1 MPRSRSRSARSPT
14 TKRGRANPALSQHH
28 RHPDEPQVMSKTNN
42 TEMTQPLPTFRCLFA
57 PCQPEPRR
65 RYARTT
71 ESTAVTVK
79 LETIRD
85 AA

>member
-1 MPRSRSRSARSPT
+1 
-14 TKRGRANPALSQHH
+14 
-28 RHPDEPQVMSKTNN
+28 MSKTNN